1 MKIRQVKKVGA
12 FLNRGGK
19 SLLYVGV
26 LILNFFRHKKVK
38 KYSDVRC
45 TSIKKNIFETS
56 RGHLWVNTARLSEQ
70 SS

>member
-38 KYSDVRC
+38 KIFRRKMYEY
-45 TSIKKNIFETS
+45 KKNIFETS

>member
-38 KYSDVRC
+38 KIFRRKMYEY
-45 TSIKKNIFETS
+45 KKKHF
-56 RGHLWVNTARLSEQ
+56 
-70 SS
+70 